1 MGGRSAREA
10 GTSTKTSLQSR
21 LPSLTRARH
30 DVGRRTDCERAAN
43 PSHATS
49 LTHRR
54 RRLGSR
60 VDSGSNKKK
69 GQRFAGRI
77 SARDGVI
84 HGAALYIF
92 VR

>member
-1 MGGRSAREA
+1 MGVMTDLKIEEREA
-10 GTSTKTSLQSR
+10 VTLKA
-21 LPSLTRARH
+21 AR
-30 DVGRRTDCERAAN
+30 RRRRGAELLVSAAIS
-43 PSHATS
+43 SHATS
-49 LTHRR
+49 QTLR
-54 RRLGSR
+54 RRLFSSR
-60 VDSGSNKKK
+60 VNSGSDKKK